1 MEDSFAPAKRKTEN
15 RSFRIDSG
23 TLTGLEEEASRKKVS
38 VNTLVNQLLADYIDV
53 GRHRKRLGTVSLSV
67 SAFEHI
73 LATSSDDD
81 IARAGGTSGH
91 SVPKAYALSKWGV
104 ESVQNVL
111 SFIRENASITGL
123 YDYSESPSSPKTITL
138 THSFGKKWSLYLSS
152 FFVAAFE
159 DAGQKVVTEISDQ
172 AVGMKLM

>member
-1 MEDSFAPAKRKTEN
+1 MEENFASQKRKTEN

-23 TLTGLEEEASRKKVS
+23 TLKGLEDEAARKKVS
-38 VNTLVNQLLADYIDV
+38 VNTLVNQLLADYIEV

-67 SAFEHI
+67 SAFEHV
-73 LATSSDDD
+73 LAAASDED
-81 IARAGGTSGH
+81 ITRAGRVSGH

-104 ESVQNVL
+104 ESVPNVL
-111 SFIRENASITGL
+111 NFIRENASVTSL

-152 FFVAAFE
+152 FFIAAFD
-159 DAGQKVVTEISDQ
+159 DAGQKVVSEISDQ
-172 AVGMKLM
+172 VVGLKLI

>member
-1 MEDSFAPAKRKTEN
+1 MEENNAPQKRKTEN
-15 RSFRIDSG
+15 RSFRIDGS
-23 TLTGLEEEASRKKVS
+23 TLQGLEEEAARKKVS

-73 LATSSDDD
+73 LAAASDDD
-81 IARAGGTSGH
+81 ISQAGRVSGH

-104 ESVQNVL
+104 ESVPNVL
-111 SFIRENASITGL
+111 SFIRENASVTSL

-138 THSFGKKWSLYLSS
+138 THSFGRKWSLYLSG
-152 FFVAAFE
+152 FFIAAFE
-159 DAGQKVVTEISDQ
+159 DAGQKVTAEVSDQ
-172 AVGMKLM
+172 VIGLKLM